1 MVWAASKC
9 RHGTA
14 AGEQNSVQLQRI
26 ARRLEPANPG
36 CCERQRCLDLF
47 PSGPQIIAA
56 SAHTLCSVA
65 LLDQAAIVSCLWSMS
80 PMLAKIRQTLSGIHL
95 RDWGRMES
103 ERPFERLDTA
113 ATFERGPIRG
123 YRAAKGGVIQTATAV
138 GCRHPSD
145 GMVNTVFF
153 HTLVIGSSCLA
164 ASEPAQTCTG
174 TRWTCLAGRK
184 R

>member
-1 MVWAASKC
+1 MATMFGSVSKRSTNHRREC
-9 RHGTA
+9 QHI
-14 AGEQNSVQLQRI
+14 VQ
-26 ARRLEPANPG
+26 
-36 CCERQRCLDLF
+36 
-47 PSGPQIIAA
+47 
-56 SAHTLCSVA
+56 CSPDV
-65 LLDQAAIVSCLWSMS
+65 LDQAAIVSCLWSMS

-123 YRAAKGGVIQTATAV
+123 YRAAKGGVIQTATTV

-153 HTLVIGSSCLA
+153 HKLVIGSSCLA

>member
-123 YRAAKGGVIQTATAV
+123 YR
-138 GCRHPSD
+138 
-145 GMVNTVFF
+145 